1 MRICCPEAVHLILQ
15 AMGSLTKQVCDKAG
29 DGWEE
34 DQKGGE
40 EASQEAPP
48 SPIWWPKPEHCQ
60 RAAKEGSIS
69 QISRSKKST
78 ELSDMR

>member
-1 MRICCPEAVHLILQ
+1 MHLILQ
-15 AMGSLTKQVCDKAG
+15 AMGSLTKQVCDKAR

-40 EASQEAPP
+40 EASQEAPA

-60 RAAKEGSIS
+60 RAAKEGKYFPNKQKQKIN
-69 QISRSKKST
+69 RA
-78 ELSDMR
+78 